1 MSFLWPRMLWLLL
14 ALPACVAAYLWLLRR
29 RKAAVSYASL
39 ALVRDAMGPGAALR
53 RHLPPA
59 LLLLA
64 LAAATV
70 AIARPTAVVTLPSQ
84 FQTIVLAIDVSLS
97 MRATDVLPDRITAAQ
112 AAARSFIEDHPPR
125 ARIGIVSFGGS
136 AQLVQ
141 KPTDRSD
148 DLIAA
153 IDRFQLQRGT
163 ATGSALVVA
172 LATLFPDDGIDVESV
187 VFGQKG
193 GGGAARGTPIDRPQE
208 PKRERPPPVKPGSYP
223 SGVIVLL
230 SDGRRTTGPDPIEV
244 AKMAADRGVRV
255 FTVGFG
261 TVEGAT
267 IGFEGWSAYV
277 RLDEET
283 LKAVAELTRGEY
295 YHAGTAQDLKK
306 VYQELNTRFVLERK
320 DTEVTSLFTALA
332 ALLAAAAGVLSLLW
346 FGRMA

>member
-1 MSFLWPRMLWLLL
+1 MSFLWPQMLWLLL
-14 ALPACVAAYLWLLRR
+14 ALPACVALYVWVLRR
-29 RKAAVSYASL
+29 RKSAVTFASL
-39 ALVRDAMGPGAALR
+39 ALVREALGPGSRIR
-53 RHLPPA
+53 RHVPPA

-64 LAAATV
+64 MAAALAAV
-70 AIARPTAVVTLPSQ
+70 ARPTAVVTLPSQ

-112 AAARSFIEDHPPR
+112 AAAKSFIEDHPPR

-141 KPTDRSD
+141 KPTDKTEE
-148 DLIAA
+148 LVAA

-163 ATGSALVVA
+163 ATGSALVVS

-187 VFGQKG
+187 VFGRPAG
-193 GGGAARGTPIDRPQE
+193 TGSSRGTAIDKPQE
-208 PKRERPPPVKPGSYP
+208 TKRERPAPVKPGSYQ

-283 LKAVAELTRGEY
+283 LKAVAQITQGEY
-295 YHAGTAQDLKK
+295 YHAGTASDLKK
-306 VYQELNTRFVLERK
+306 VYQELNTRFVMERK
-320 DTEVTSLFTALA
+320 DTEVTSLFSAAAAILA
-332 ALLAAAAGVLSLLW
+332 ALAGVLSIAW
-346 FGRMA
+346 FGRFA

>member
-1 MSFLWPRMLWLLL
+1 MSFLWPQMLWLLL
-14 ALPACVAAYLWLLRR
+14 ALPACVAGYLWLLRR

-39 ALVRDAMGPGAALR
+39 SLVREAMDPGARLR
-53 RHLPPA
+53 RHVPPA

-112 AAARSFIEDHPPR
+112 AAAKAFIEDHPPR

-148 DLIAA
+148 ELIAA

-172 LATLFPDDGIDVESV
+172 LATLFPDEGIDVESV
-187 VFGQKG
+187 VFGR
-193 GGGAARGTPIDRPQE
+193 GGAGRGTPIDTPQE

-283 LKAVAELTRGEY
+283 LKAVAEITRGEY

-332 ALLAAAAGVLSLLW
+332 ALLAAAAGVLSIAW